1 MRAARLTMSRASR
14 GLALGLLLLLALA
27 TVTARAQT
35 GATSLG
41 VIVEQV
47 LGLFP
52 KVDGDVVEVTGG
64 SVTLSLGRKDGL
76 VAGIELSVYR
86 EGRELRHPRTG
97 ALLGRTEQ
105 AIGRVL
111 VEQVF
116 EGYAT
121 ARVTQGAEVRAGDR
135 ARVSAGKI
143 SLTVVPL
150 VEGVKDGL
158 AETAVRELVDGL
170 TRTGRFQVAM
180 GDPLAVALL
189 QEGLQR
195 QEILEGKGLA
205 RLAERYKVENALV
218 VYVKPV
224 QKKPFMDVRLFALPG
239 PSTLMTTG
247 LFVPPSIR
255 PAPKGDFSASGQARG
270 NQTARPQQSLLA
282 RLLTGELDSGAYS
295 TGEGSIPLKEIAKYP
310 FVVISLDVAA
320 APADRVP
327 RMVITDGQKVYLYKI
342 VERVLEPE
350 WTWAADAS
358 AGVFAVQLAD
368 LDGDG
373 VLEVVANR
381 YHPNPGILLKSTI
394 LTTRNGKATV
404 VVADVPQILLA
415 MDVNG
420 DGVKKAL
427 WSQDFAQAGFFK
439 KGQVNRMVLRNGT
452 LVADGPVRV
461 PSSFRATG
469 AVMSNI
475 GGKEALRALAFID
488 EHNRMRVSLET
499 EELWRSSSPVGGGVV
514 KLPVDTQIERGGR
527 TFVYFAEPNPV
538 AIDLDGDGV
547 EEIVVVQNQVPG
559 RMAVVYKGPAGY
571 RFQSVNSGF
580 EGTITGLGA
589 IPGDPVPSLVVAVT
603 RFYGLL
609 TTAGDTQII
618 MTIPE

>member
-1 MRAARLTMSRASR
+1 MSRAVR
-14 GLALGLLLLLALA
+14 GLTLGLILLVLAA
-27 TVTARAQT
+27 VTATAQT
-35 GATSLG
+35 TPSSLG
-41 VIVEQV
+41 VLVEQV

-64 SVTLSLGRKDGL
+64 AITLSLGRKDGL

-105 AIGRVL
+105 SVGRV
-111 VEQVF
+111 VIEQVF
-116 EGYAT
+116 EAYAT
-121 ARVTQGAEVRAGDR
+121 GRVTQGTEVRAGDR

-143 SLTVVPL
+143 HLTVVPL

-158 AETAVRELVDGL
+158 AETAVQELVDGL

-205 RLAERYKVENALV
+205 KVAERYKVENALIV
-218 VYVKPV
+218 HVKQV
-224 QKKPFMDVRLFALPG
+224 QKKPFIDVRLFAFPG
-239 PSTLMTTG
+239 PTTLMTAG
-247 LFVPPSIR
+247 MFVPPSVR
-255 PAPKGDFSASGQARG
+255 PVPKGDFSASGQARN

-310 FVVISLDVAA
+310 FVVTSLDVAQ
-320 APADRVP
+320 APADKVV
-327 RMVITDGQKVYLYKI
+327 RMVITDGQKVYLYRI

-350 WTWAADAS
+350 WTWTADAS

-373 VLEVVANR
+373 VLEVVVNR

-394 LTTRNGKATV
+394 LATRGGKPSV
-404 VVADVPQILLA
+404 LVADVPQILLA
-415 MDVNG
+415 VDVNG
-420 DGVKKAL
+420 DGVKKTL
-427 WSQDFAQAGFFK
+427 WAQDFAQAGFFK
-439 KGQVNRMVLRNGT
+439 KGQADRVVLRDGA
-452 LVADGPVRV
+452 LAADGRVRV
-461 PSSFRATG
+461 PSAFRATG

-475 GGKEALRALAFID
+475 GGKEALRTLAFID
-488 EHNRMRVSLET
+488 EHNRLRVSMET

-514 KLPVDTQIERGGR
+514 KLVVDTQIERGGR
-527 TFVYFAEPNPV
+527 SYIYFAEPQPV
-538 AIDLDGDGV
+538 AIDLDGDGI

-609 TTAGDTQII
+609 SNAGDTQII

>member
-1 MRAARLTMSRASR
+1 MRAALVTMSRAWR
-14 GLALGLLLLLALA
+14 GLTLGLLLLALA
-27 TVTARAQT
+27 TVAATAQT
-35 GATSLG
+35 PATSLG
-41 VIVEQV
+41 VVVEQV

-52 KVDGDVVEVTGG
+52 KVDGDVVEVDG
-64 SVTLSLGRKDGL
+64 SAVTLSLGRKDGL

-105 AIGRVL
+105 AVGRL
-111 VEQVF
+111 RVEQVF
-116 EGYAT
+116 ESYAT
-121 ARVTQGAEVRAGDR
+121 ARVTQGADVRAGDR

-158 AETAVRELVDGL
+158 AETAVQELVEGL
-170 TRTGRFQVAM
+170 TRTGRFQVSM

-189 QEGLQR
+189 QQGLQR
-195 QEILEGKGLA
+195 QEILEGKGLTQI
-205 RLAERYKVENALV
+205 AERYKVENALIV
-218 VYVKPV
+218 HVKAV

-247 LFVPPSIR
+247 LFVPASVR
-255 PAPKGDFSASGQARG
+255 PAPRGDFSASGQARG
-270 NQTARPQQSLLA
+270 NQTARPRQSLLA
-282 RLLTGELDSGAYS
+282 RLLTGELDTGAYS

-320 APADRVP
+320 APADRVS

-342 VERVLEPE
+342 VEQALEPE
-350 WTWAADAS
+350 WTWTADAS

-373 VLEVVANR
+373 VLEVVVNR

-427 WSQDFAQAGFFK
+427 WSQDFVQAGFFK
-439 KGQVNRMVLRNGT
+439 KGQADRMVLRDGA
-452 LVADGPVRV
+452 LVPDGRVRV

-475 GGKEALRALAFID
+475 NGKDALRALAFVD

-527 TFVYFAEPNPV
+527 TYIYFAEPHPV

-559 RMAVVYKGPAGY
+559 RMAVVYKGPAGF

-580 EGTITGLGA
+580 EGTITGMGA

-609 TTAGDTQII
+609 SNAGDTQII